1 MMKKF
6 GVFAATALAIAVF
19 ALTPSSA
26 KAQSYSGTWEITED
40 VTFPFSTGVSTYC
53 MKLVDNGSEGFPHS
67 GSATLNGNGISN
79 LVGGFQ
85 VINGQFVAIF
95 LVPDGGSGELDT
107 QIFGG
112 PASKG
117 KIGNGWGLEGFNN
130 FSGTATFVKKS
141 NCEASR

>member
-1 MMKKF
+1 MMKRF
-6 GVFAATALAIAVF
+6 GVLGATTLAIAVF
-19 ALTPSSA
+19 ALAPGSA
-26 KAQSYSGTWEITED
+26 QAQSYSGNWLVTED
-40 VTFPFSTGVSTYC
+40 VTYPFNTGVATYC
-53 MKLVDNGSEGFPHS
+53 MALTDNGGEGFPHS
-67 GSATLNGNGISN
+67 GAAILNGNGITD

-95 LVPDGGSGELDT
+95 LVPAGGELDT

-112 PASKG
+112 PAGKG

-141 NCEASR
+141 SCEASQ